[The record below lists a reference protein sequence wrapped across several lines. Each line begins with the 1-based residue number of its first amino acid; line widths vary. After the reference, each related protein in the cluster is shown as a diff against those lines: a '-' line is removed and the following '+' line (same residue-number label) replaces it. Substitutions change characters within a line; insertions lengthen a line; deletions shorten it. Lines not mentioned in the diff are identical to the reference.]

1 MGRFLPVGGQAVIE
15 GVMMRSPGLVATAVR
30 QPDGGIAIKTG
41 PFRSV
46 TRRIPPLGWPVLR
59 GAAVLVESMALGVE
73 ALSYAADKA
82 TDEAAPTPGPG
93 PEGAPAKGNSM
104 FASLALP
111 LTVVVSLG
119 LGFCVFFLLP
129 LWLTGLFH
137 LKGSLAFNLVDGVFR
152 MAIFL
157 LYIWGIGQWGEMQ
170 RVFEYHGA
178 EHKTIHALEAGV
190 ELTPEN
196 AQQFSRFHPRCGTS
210 FLLIVMLMSILV
222 FVFLG
227 RPVTWTDRLVRFMFI
242 PVIAG
247 LSFELIRLSARYNHV
262 PIVAWLIRPGLDLQK
277 LTTREPKLDQLEVAI
292 AAMNAVWN
300 DETARMVPDAALAA
314 AAEGTP

>member
-41 PFRSV
+41 TFRSV
-46 TRRIPPLGWPVLR
+46 TRRFPPLGWPVLR
-59 GAAVLVESMALGVE
+59 GAAVLVESMTLGVE
-73 ALSYAADKA
+73 ALSYAAEMA
-82 TDEAAPTPGPG
+82 TDEPAAKDSPGPV
-93 PEGAPAKGNSM
+93 KGSGNPV

-111 LTVVVSLG
+111 LTVAVSLA

-137 LKGSLAFNLVDGVFR
+137 LQNSIAFNLVDGVFR
-152 MAIFL
+152 MGIFL

-190 ELTPEN
+190 GLTPEN

-227 RPVTWTDRLVRFMFI
+227 RPVTWTDRLVRFLFI

-262 PIVAWLIRPGLDLQK
+262 PLVAWLIRPGLDLQK
-277 LTTREPKLDQLEVAI
+277 LTTREPQLDQLEVAI

-300 DETARMVPDAALAA
+300 DETSRMVPDAALAA